1 MLDYRWSHNPPTYW
15 RTVSP
20 NWYRTHT
27 VQKFSL
33 QSSWITGA
41 CHYTRCMSLDT
52 SFLLL
57 FLFFL
62 FFCFWS
68 VPLSFIY
75 CFCSFLL
82 FHSVLI
88 SSFCILSF
96 IVFFFS
102 SLLLLFVYFIFLSL
116 CLRPFIWLSV
126 RIYFKLQFLRFFSYF
141 YSSLEDI
148 SSQQNSWQMQ
158 KQPLSRFF
166 FPICVFDL
174 IFPFFPFSFFLIFLT
189 NSSIVLYLLPS
200 AS

>member
-1 MLDYRWSHNPPTYW
+1 MPLHQVYVTRHFLFAL
-15 RTVSP
+15 VSIL
-20 NWYRTHT
+20 
-27 VQKFSL
+27 SL
-33 QSSWITGA
+33 FLFLVSS
-41 CHYTRCMSLDT
+41 SL
-52 SFLLL
+52 FYLL
-57 FLFFL
+57 FLFFFTL
-62 FFCFWS
+62 SLCPYFFFLYSFFHCF
-68 VPLSFIY
+68 
-75 CFCSFLL
+75 
-82 FHSVLI
+82 
-88 SSFCILSF
+88 
-96 IVFFFS
+96 FFFS

-200 AS
+200 AF